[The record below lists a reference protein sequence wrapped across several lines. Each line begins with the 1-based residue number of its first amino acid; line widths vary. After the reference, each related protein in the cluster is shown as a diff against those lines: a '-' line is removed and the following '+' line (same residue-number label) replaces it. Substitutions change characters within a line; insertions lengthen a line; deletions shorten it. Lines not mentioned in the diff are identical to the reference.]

1 MNYQTEAL
9 NWVRKYGLKPMDI
22 RTAQNAIKFL
32 INDALNITETEEDID
47 LCNKARLNAMEY
59 AK

>member
-32 INDALNITETEEDID
+32 INDALNIAETEEDID

>member
-9 NWVRKYGLKPMDI
+9 NWVRKYGLKPMDVK
-22 RTAQNAIKFL
+22 TAQNALSFL
-32 INDALNITETEEDID
+32 INDALSIAEKEEDIA
-47 LCNKARLNAMEY
+47 LCNKAMLNAMEY